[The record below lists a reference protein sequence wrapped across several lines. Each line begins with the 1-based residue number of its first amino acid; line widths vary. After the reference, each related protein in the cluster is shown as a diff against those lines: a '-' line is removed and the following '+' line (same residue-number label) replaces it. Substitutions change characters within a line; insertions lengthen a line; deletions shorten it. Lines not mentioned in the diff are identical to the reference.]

1 MTVIKLRGSPARY
14 RVFNGVLR
22 FYPLEYIGRVRANRS
37 RMQRVMTYSVPICV
51 ADYKTPAFYYSELME
66 HRRKRDLD
74 YGISKVKYGIWNV
87 KMIMKWVSAD
97 V

>member
-1 MTVIKLRGSPARY
+1 MMKLRAAPARY
-14 RVFNGVLR
+14 RVFDGVVR
-22 FYPLEYIGRVRANRS
+22 FDPLKYIGRVRPTRS
-37 RMQRVMTYSVPICV
+37 RTQRAMTYSVPICV
-51 ADYKTPAFYYSELME
+51 ADYKTPAFYYSELMD
-66 HRRKRDLD
+66 HRRKHDLD

>member
-1 MTVIKLRGSPARY
+1 MMKLRATPARY
-14 RVFNGVLR
+14 RAFDSVVR
-22 FYPLEYIGRVRANRS
+22 FDPLEYIGRVRPTRS

-66 HRRKRDLD
+66 HRRKHDLD
-74 YGISKVKYGIWNV
+74 CGISKVKYGIWNV

>member
-14 RVFNGVLR
+14 RAFNGVLR
-22 FYPLEYIGRVRANRS
+22 FDPLEYIGRVRATRS
-37 RMQRVMTYSVPICV
+37 RIQRVMTYSVPICV
-51 ADYKTPAFYYSELME
+51 ADYKTPAFYYSELMD
-66 HRRKRDLD
+66 HRRERDLD

-87 KMIMKWVSAD
+87 KIIMKWVSAD